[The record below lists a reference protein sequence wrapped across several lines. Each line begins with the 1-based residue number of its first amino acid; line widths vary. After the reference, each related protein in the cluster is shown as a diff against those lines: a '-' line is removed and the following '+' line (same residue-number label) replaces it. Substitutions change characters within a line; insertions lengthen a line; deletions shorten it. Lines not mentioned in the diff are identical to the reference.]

1 MIEFLESLTFELIM
15 VVLMICVNVFVN
27 VSLTDFCI
35 WYDGVIGVA
44 TTVLITVATIV
55 LFPFNLMFIT

>member
-27 VSLTDFCI
+27 VSLADFCI

-55 LFPFNLMFIT
+55 LFPFNIMFIT